1 MAADVKSTLKDMPP
15 NAVMQSQNR
24 QTLNQMPKG
33 LTSSPKSAYKPA
45 LAVKFFIFRTHGMAN
60 HKSAKKRIIRNGN
73 RALIN
78 GARISRIRTF
88 VKKVEVA
95 IASGDATAA
104 REALRAA
111 QPELQRG
118 VSRGVLHKNTVS
130 RKISRLASRVKALAV

>member
-1 MAADVKSTLKDMPP
+1 
-15 NAVMQSQNR
+15 
-24 QTLNQMPKG
+24 
-33 LTSSPKSAYKPA
+33 
-45 LAVKFFIFRTHGMAN
+45 MAN
-60 HKSAKKRIIRNGN
+60 HKSAKKRVIRNSN

-78 GARISRIRTF
+78 GARISRIKTF
-88 VKKVEVA
+88 LKKVEHA

-130 RKISRLASRVKALAV
+130 RKVSRLAARVKALSA